1 MDRSAGFVH
10 LHNHT
15 EFSMLD
21 GLIRVEDLIQAS
33 SDYKMPAVAITD
45 HGNIFCAVEFF
56 DLAMKAG
63 IKPIIGCELYLAKE
77 SRIHKDRSEGSPYHL
92 IVLCADEVGYKNLC
106 QLITLGYLEGFY
118 YKPRID
124 WELLEKYGKGLIG
137 LSACLQGEIP
147 QLLLAGK
154 NKEAEKRFGHYQE
167 VFGKGNF
174 YLELQENGLEE
185 QLKANRSLVE
195 LAQKTGGALVCSNDC
210 HYLRPG
216 EDKLQDILICIQ
228 NHKKIEDQ
236 DRFRIKTD
244 QLYFRSPEEMKHIF
258 RELPQAISNT
268 LEIADKCQFFFEFK
282 KLHLP
287 KIETQGDETVEEKLE
302 VVARTGFEKRLVQL
316 KNKDPKFSEKEA
328 EYRNRFNYELEIIK
342 KTGFA
347 SYFLIV
353 EDFIGY
359 ARRNKIPVGP
369 GRGSAAGS
377 LVAYSLGITNVDPI
391 RYGLVFERFLNPER
405 KEMPDIDVDL
415 CQQRRAGVIKYV
427 SEKYGG
433 EAYVSQLITFST
445 MKAKAVIR
453 DVGRVLNL
461 PLKVVDEIAKL
472 IPEHPQEQE
481 SLSGLQEEESVLK
494 KALKEEPRLKEK
506 IESDPKLEEMFKYAV
521 QLEGIHRNP
530 GTHAAGMVISDQPI
544 TEYMPLYKGSKPNDP
559 VVSHFDMNSVAKLGL
574 AKFDLLGLRN
584 LTMIDQALKL
594 IKENRG
600 VEIDIDEIPL
610 DDPEVYALISKGE
623 TAGIFQ
629 MESKGMAQLAI
640 RLEPSRIEE
649 LIAII
654 ALYRPGPLRSG
665 MVDDFV
671 ERRHGRKKIDYL
683 LPQLKEILEET
694 YGVILYQ
701 EQVMQIAV
709 KLANYTMGEADKLRK
724 AMGKKDVEVMEAE
737 RVPFITRCVA
747 KGLDKSV
754 AEHIFE
760 LIKKFAGYGF
770 NKAHSTVYAMIAY
783 QTAYLKAHYP
793 IEYLTALLTSEIG
806 NTDEVV
812 FYLKECESL
821 KIKIEPPHINTSYWQ
836 FIIKEGK
843 IIYGLGA
850 IKNLGES
857 AIEEIVKVRD
867 REGVF
872 SSLFD
877 FCERVD
883 LRVVNRRAIESL
895 IKAGAFDG
903 LGATRSQMMAVLDQA
918 MEAGQSLKR
927 SRDQGQAD
935 IFQLLGEK
943 GKGKRKGKAVE
954 AEKPRYP
961 EIPEWEIGELLE
973 FEKEVLGHY
982 LSGHPMVSYQDL
994 MQLLGF
1000 MSIKEVSNQAS
1011 GQSVVA
1017 CGMVSNYKEKII
1029 RNQERMANFIL
1040 EDLSGKIEVVVFP
1053 NVLQASREELKDTSQ
1068 AVVVKGRLKQEESPN
1083 LIAEAVMSL
1092 SQALKDYMNTVH
1104 LWLGLDQTQ
1113 EQQLEKLKELI
1124 QEFPGKSKLIIHLY
1138 YPERGEVVLGIPE
1151 RFRIRPEPKFLERLK
1166 EIFKEKTSRIELKLG

>member
-1 MDRSAGFVH
+1 
-10 LHNHT
+10 
-15 EFSMLD
+15 MLD
-21 GLIRVEDLIQAS
+21 GLIRVEELIKAG

-63 IKPIIGCELYLAKE
+63 IKPIIGCELYLAKG
-77 SRIHKDRSEGSPYHL
+77 SRTHKDRSEGSPYHL
-92 IVLCADEVGYKNLC
+92 IVLCADEAGYKNLC
-106 QLITLGYLEGFY
+106 QLISLSYLEGFY

-137 LSACLQGEIP
+137 LSSCLQGEIP

-154 NKEAEKRFGHYQE
+154 HKEAENKFGLYQE
-167 VFGKGNF
+167 VFGRGNF

-185 QLKANRSLVE
+185 QAKANRRLVE
-195 LAQKTGGALVCSNDC
+195 FAQKTGGALVCSNDC
-210 HYLRPG
+210 HYLKPG
-216 EDKLQDILICIQ
+216 EDKLQDILLCIQ
-228 NHKKIEDQ
+228 NHKKIDDQ

-258 RELPQAISNT
+258 RALPQAISNS

-287 KIETQGDETVEEKLE
+287 KIEIQGDETVEEKFE
-302 VVARTGFEKRLVQL
+302 AVARTGFEKRLNQL
-316 KNKDPKFSEKEA
+316 RSQEPRFSEKEA
-328 EYRNRFNYELEIIK
+328 RYRSRFEYELEVIK

-359 ARRNKIPVGP
+359 ARRTKIPVGP

-415 CQQRRAGVIKYV
+415 CQQRRAEVIKYV

-461 PLKVVDEIAKL
+461 PLKIVDEIAKL
-472 IPEHPQEQE
+472 IPEHPQDQE
-481 SLSGLQEEESVLK
+481 SPAGIQEEEESL
-494 KALKEEPRLKEK
+494 LTRTLREEPRLKEK
-506 IESDPKLEEMFKYAV
+506 LQSEPKLEELFKYAV
-521 QLEGIHRNP
+521 QLEGLHRNP
-530 GTHAAGMVISDQPI
+530 GTHAAGMIISDLPI
-544 TEYMPLYKGSKPNDP
+544 TEYMPLYKGSKANDP
-559 VVSHFDMNSVAKLGL
+559 IVSHFEMKSVAKLGL

-584 LTMIDQALKL
+584 LTVIAQALKS

-600 VEIDIDEIPL
+600 IEINIDEITL

-629 MESKGMAQLAI
+629 MESRGMAQLAI

-671 ERRHGRKKIDYL
+671 ERKHGRKQIDYII
-683 LPQLKEILEET
+683 PELKEILTET

-737 RVPFITRCVA
+737 RVPFITRCEA
-747 KGLDKSV
+747 NGLDKPV

-793 IEYLTALLTSEIG
+793 IEYLTALLTSKIG
-806 NTDEVV
+806 DTDEIV
-812 FYLKECESL
+812 FYLKECEPL
-821 KIKIEPPHINTSYWQ
+821 KIKIDPPHINTSYWQ
-836 FIIKEGK
+836 FVIKGGK

-857 AIEEIVKVRD
+857 AMEEIVKARD
-867 REGVF
+867 AEGAF

-883 LRVVNRRAIESL
+883 LRMVNRRAIESL

-943 GKGKRKGKAVE
+943 DKGKRTGKKSE
-954 AEKPRYP
+954 AEKPHYP
-961 EIPEWEIGELLE
+961 EIPEWEIGQLLE
-973 FEKEVLGHY
+973 YEKEVLGHY
-982 LSGHPMVSYQDL
+982 LSGHPMVRYQDL

-1000 MSIKEVSNQAS
+1000 MNIKEVSNQAS

-1040 EDLSGKIEVVVFP
+1040 EDLSGKIEVVIFP
-1053 NVLQASREELKDTSQ
+1053 NVLQASREGLKDPSQ

-1083 LIAEAVMSL
+1083 LIAEAVLSI

-1104 LWLGLDQTQ
+1104 LWLSLDQTQ
-1113 EQQLEKLKELI
+1113 EEQLLKLKELI
-1124 QEFPGKSKLIIHLY
+1124 QQFPGKSKLIMHLY
-1138 YPERGEVVLGIPE
+1138 YPDRGEVVLGIPE
-1151 RFRIRPEPKFLERLK
+1151 RFRVRPEPEFLEKLK
-1166 EIFKEKTSRIELKLG
+1166 EIFKEKNSRIELKLG